1 MYKSFYSLS
10 KIPFSKELD
19 VNDAF
24 LSTSLSEAEARFD
37 YLKQTK
43 GISLLIGEPGAG
55 KTFCLRRFASTLHQA
70 QYKVIYFPMSTG
82 SVMDFYQG
90 LAYGLGEE
98 PKFRKTDLF
107 RQIQQGIERLYTER
121 RITPVF
127 ILDEMHLSKDA
138 FLKDLCLLYNFQMDS
153 VNPFILVI
161 AGLPHLKERLGLNQ
175 HLPLSQRIVM
185 RFQMN
190 ALEKEEVPSYID
202 HHMKLAG
209 SHMPIFQ
216 ESALEA
222 LALRSQGWPR
232 ILNTLATHS
241 LLIGY
246 QQKKQQID
254 EEVVRLAAD
263 EVGL

>member
-10 KIPFSKELD
+10 KTPFSKELD
-19 VNDAF
+19 VKDAYV
-24 LSTSLSEAEARFD
+24 SASLSEAEARFE
-37 YLKQTK
+37 YLKQTR
-43 GISLLIGEPGAG
+43 GIGLLIGEPGAG
-55 KTFCLRRFASTLHQA
+55 KTFCLRRFSSTLHQA
-70 QYKVIYFPMSTG
+70 QYKVIYFPLSTG

-98 PKFRKTDLF
+98 PKFKKTALF
-107 RQIQQGIERLYTER
+107 RQIQQGVERLYSER

-127 ILDEMHLSKDA
+127 ILDEMHMAKDA

-153 VNPFILVI
+153 VNPFILLI

-175 HLPLSQRIVM
+175 NRPLAQRIVT

-190 ALEKEEVPSYID
+190 ALEKKEVPQYVN

-209 SHMPIFQ
+209 SHMPIF
-216 ESALEA
+216 EDSALEA
-222 LALRSQGWPR
+222 IALRSQGWPR
-232 ILNTLATHS
+232 IINTLATHS
-241 LLIGY
+241 LLVGCQ
-246 QQKKQQID
+246 QQKPMID
-254 EEVVRLAAD
+254 EEVVRLAAE

>member
-10 KIPFSKELD
+10 KTPFSQEID
-19 VNDAF
+19 VKDAYV
-24 LSTSLSEAEARFD
+24 SSSLSEAEARFE
-37 YLKQTK
+37 YLKQTR
-43 GISLLIGEPGAG
+43 GIGLLIGEPGAG

-70 QYKVIYFPMSTG
+70 QYKVIYFPLSTG
-82 SVMDFYQG
+82 SVIDFYHG

-98 PKFRKTDLF
+98 PKFKKTALF
-107 RQIQQGIERLYTER
+107 RQIQQGVERLYSER
-121 RITPVF
+121 HITPVF
-127 ILDEMHLSKDA
+127 ILDEMHMAKDA
-138 FLKDLCLLYNFQMDS
+138 FLKDLCLLYNFSMDS
-153 VNPFILVI
+153 VNPFILLI
-161 AGLPHLKERLGLNQ
+161 AGLPHLKERLVLNQ
-175 HLPLSQRIVM
+175 NRPLAQRIVM

-190 ALEKEEVPSYID
+190 ALEKDEVPQYIA

-209 SHMPIFQ
+209 SHMQVFE

-232 ILNTLATHS
+232 VINTLAEHS

-246 QQKKQQID
+246 QQQKQTID